1 MNDLSVRLPDN
12 DEVLNRVDFDPFID
26 LFILKASPC

>member
-12 DEVLNRVDFDPFID
+12 DEALTRADFAPFID
-26 LFILKASPC
+26 LFILEASPC